1 MDNTPKD
8 PSLKAKLDK
17 ATLHRFFISH
27 LNKIYS
33 AKTHLVSRLPQIA
46 GHAHFRDLQQ
56 AIGETV
62 EDVEKQ
68 IARMDLIYTLLDA
81 DSATGYHSGLVGL
94 VDDAFKDIEL
104 HAASP
109 QLRDMSI
116 LFYLHNIESMEMAS
130 FQILQIAAV
139 KLRNQ
144 QVKQLILE
152 NYDEAKAD
160 RTLMLLIAA
169 KYVTSV

>member
-1 MDNTPKD
+1 MGKTPEER
-8 PSLKAKLDK
+8 SAKAKLDK
-17 ATLHRFFISH
+17 ETLRAFFISH

-33 AKTHLVSRLPQIA
+33 AKTHLVARLPAVA
-46 GHAHFRDLQQ
+46 GHAHFRDLNN
-56 AIGETV
+56 AIRETV
-62 EDVEKQ
+62 EDVERQ
-68 IARMDLIYTLLDA
+68 IARMDMIYTLMDA
-81 DSATGYHSGLVGL
+81 NSAEGYHSGLVGL

-104 HAASP
+104 HAANP
-109 QLRDMSI
+109 GLRDMSI

-139 KLRNQ
+139 KLKNKQ
-144 QVKQLILE
+144 IKQLIRE

-160 RTLMLLIAA
+160 RTLMLLITA

>member
-1 MDNTPKD
+1 MGNTPEKR
-8 PSLKAKLDK
+8 PSKAKLDK
-17 ATLHRFFISH
+17 ATLHDFFISH

-33 AKTHLVSRLPQIA
+33 AKTHLVSRLPEIA
-46 GHAHFRDLQQ
+46 GHAHFSDLQH
-56 AIGETV
+56 AIRETV

-68 IARMDLIYTLLDA
+68 IARMDMIYTLLDSNSA
-81 DSATGYHSGLVGL
+81 DGYHSGLVGL
-94 VDDAFKDIEL
+94 VDDAFRDIEL
-104 HAASP
+104 HAAKP
-109 QLRDMSI
+109 ELRDMSI

-139 KLRNQ
+139 KLKNK

-160 RTLMLLIAA
+160 RTLMLLITA